1 MKKTFTIFLCT
12 SLFYVPAMAQETA
25 KGEYASA
32 RFIFGDE
39 NGDKKAS
46 SDIALDIALKDGW
59 YTYWRM
65 AGDNGL
71 PPKFDWSQSTNV
83 KSVDLS
89 WPAPSRFTMM
99 DMHSFGYRDRVILP
113 LVVTPVDPNQDVAL
127 DVKMD
132 LVVCHEICVPES
144 LHINDDSIVVDKEG
158 LKAGKAALPAPENNE
173 GLGITAAVLGKDAL
187 VVTAYAKDGFHKDA
201 DIIIETP
208 RPLLTVPPQIL
219 IDEKDSTRAV
229 LKIMAPAGL
238 DLTKE
243 LFGKDATIVLLHGG
257 KSLERKFSF

>member
-12 SLFYVPAMAQETA
+12 SFIFFPAMAQETA
-25 KGEYASA
+25 SGEYASA
-32 RFIFGDE
+32 RFISGDE
-39 NGDKKAS
+39 NVDKKAS

-83 KSVDLS
+83 KSVELS
-89 WPAPSRFTMM
+89 WPAPSRFTVM

-113 LVVTPVDPNQDVAL
+113 LVVTPEDANQPAIL

-132 LVVCHEICVPES
+132 LVVCYEICVPES
-144 LHINDDSIVVDKEG
+144 LRVDGSSLVVDKAG
-158 LKAGKAALPAPENNE
+158 LKAGKASLPMLENNE
-173 GLGITAAVLGKDAL
+173 DLGITAAVLGKDAL
-187 VVTAYAKDGFHKDA
+187 VITAYAKGEFHKDA

-208 RPLLTVPPQIL
+208 RPVLTVPPKIL
-219 IDEKDSTRAV
+219 IDEKDPSRAV
-229 LKIMAPAGL
+229 LKVMAPAGL

-257 KSLERKFSF
+257 KSLERKFTF

>member
-12 SLFYVPAMAQETA
+12 SLFCAPVMAQETA

-32 RFIFGDE
+32 RFISGDE
-39 NGDKKAS
+39 NGDKNA
-46 SDIALDIALKDGW
+46 DLALDIALKDGW

-71 PPKFDWSQSTNV
+71 PPKFDWSQSKNV
-83 KSVDLS
+83 KSVDFS
-89 WPAPSRFTMM
+89 WPAPSRFTVM
-99 DMHSFGYRDRVILP
+99 DMHSFGYRDRVVLP
-113 LVVTPVDPNQDVAL
+113 LVVTPEDANQPVEL

-144 LHINDDSIVVDKEG
+144 LRVNDASIVVDKAG
-158 LKAGKAALPAPENNE
+158 LKVGKESLPAFENSE
-173 GLGITAAVLGKDAL
+173 DLGITAAVLGKDAL
-187 VVTAYAKDGFHKDA
+187 VITAYAKGGFHNDA

-208 RPLLTVPPQIL
+208 RPILTVPPQIL
-219 IDEKDSTRAV
+219 IDEKDSSRAV
-229 LKIMAPAGL
+229 LKVIAPAGL

-257 KSLERKFSF
+257 KSLERKFTF